1 MLTMS
6 QINCIRD
13 LSKQG
18 YDISK
23 IHTCTGVDRKT
34 IRKYLEQDDFS
45 PKPPVVKRRTSI
57 VAPYIDVITEWL
69 EEDQKHWSKQRH
81 TAKRIHERLVEEYGF
96 TGSYDSVQKFVQ
108 RVVYSGHQPEDPC
121 GAEGQSGTGRT
132 AGDQSALWLPKKL
145 RDKKAGSG

>member
-1 MLTMS
+1 MPKQYQRSTAKEERKMLTMS

-108 RVVYSGHQPEDPC
+108 RILRQGYQPEN
-121 GAEGQSGTGRT
+121 SGC
-132 AGDQSALWLPKKL
+132 KE
-145 RDKKAGSG
+145 GSGPAG

>member
-96 TGSYDSVQKFVQ
+96 TGSYDGVSI
-108 RVVYSGHQPEDPC
+108 
-121 GAEGQSGTGRT
+121 
-132 AGDQSALWLPKKL
+132 
-145 RDKKAGSG
+145 

>member
-1 MLTMS
+1 MKSMESMAKESWDEPVVATTVS
-6 QINCIRD
+6 D
-13 LSKQG
+13 
-18 YDISK
+18 
-23 IHTCTGVDRKT
+23 
-34 IRKYLEQDDFS
+34 DDFDDFGIPAPAA

-108 RVVYSGHQPEDPC
+108 RI
-121 GAEGQSGTGRT
+121 
-132 AGDQSALWLPKKL
+132 
-145 RDKKAGSG
+145 